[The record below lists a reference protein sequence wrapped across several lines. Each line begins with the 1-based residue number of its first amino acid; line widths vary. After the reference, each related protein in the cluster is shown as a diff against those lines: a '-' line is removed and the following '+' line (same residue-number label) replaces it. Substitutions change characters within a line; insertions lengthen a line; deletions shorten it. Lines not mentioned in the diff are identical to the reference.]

1 MNMNITNSL
10 IKYVASLSRKK
21 VREDEGC
28 FVAEGTKCVK
38 DTWDYFNCRMII
50 ATKAW
55 YEQNGHSGHL
65 NKIIFANSQQMQ
77 RMSQLSTASD
87 VIAVYDIPVREV
99 SDKDI
104 RSNLNV
110 VLENIQD
117 PGNLGTII
125 RLCDWFGIKNIF
137 CSPNT
142 VDVYNHKV
150 IQATMGAISRVCVKY
165 CDLEELLEQYA
176 DIPIYGTSLQ
186 GKNIY
191 KVDLSPVGFV
201 IFGNEGRGMSQALAN
216 LSKVKLR
223 IPSYPV
229 NVTTSESLNVGIA
242 AAITIGEFRRR
253 AIMEVKG
260 SGDGK

>member
-50 ATKAW
+50 ATKTW

-125 RLCDWFGIKNIF
+125 RSAVAFNFDTIILSDD
-137 CSPNT
+137 S
-142 VDVYNHKV
+142 VDVYNSKV
-150 IQATMGAISRVCVKY
+150 VRASQGLIFSINILVCNLKSA
-165 CDLEELLEQYA
+165 LLELKERGYR
-176 DIPIYGTSLQ
+176 IYGTKVTD
-186 GKNIY
+186 GKNVKSIA
-191 KVDLSPVGFV
+191 KKSLFA
-201 IFGNEGRGMSQALAN
+201 IIMGNEGNGLSEEVSYLCDEFVYIGMN
-216 LSKVKLR
+216 ESKV
-223 IPSYPV
+223 IPY
-229 NVTTSESLNVGIA
+229 
-242 AAITIGEFRRR
+242 
-253 AIMEVKG
+253 
-260 SGDGK
+260 

>member
-1 MNMNITNSL
+1 MNTNITNSL
-10 IKYVASLSRKK
+10 IKYVASLARKK
-21 VREDEGC
+21 VREEEGC

-65 NKIIFANSQQMQ
+65 DKIIFANGQQMQ
-77 RMSQLSTASD
+77 RMSQLTTASD
-87 VIAVYDIPVREV
+87 VIAVYDIPEREIID
-99 SDKDI
+99 SDI
-104 RSNLNV
+104 RNGLNV

-125 RLCDWFGIKNIF
+125 RLCDWFGVKNIF
-137 CSPNT
+137 CSQNT

-165 CDLEELLEQYA
+165 CNLEELLEQYS
-176 DIPIYGTSLQ
+176 DMPIYGTSLQ

-191 KVDLSPVGFV
+191 KADLSPVGFV
-201 IFGNEGRGMSQALAN
+201 IFGNEGRGMSQPLVE
-216 LSKVKLR
+216 LSKTKLR
-223 IPSYPV
+223 IPSYPF
-229 NVTTSESLNVGIA
+229 NAYTSESLNVGIA

-253 AIMEVKG
+253 VIMETKG
-260 SGDGK
+260 M